1 VAERSPGVLELEPGT
16 MSNVSTARSFVRR
29 TLEAVAPDEVVA
41 DLQLAT
47 SELVTNAFE
56 HGEPRRVVV
65 AVEVGDGCA
74 SVTIKSHQRAESRLA
89 DVSEW
94 SIAGPG
100 RLAGRGLG
108 IVRAVADDVH
118 VASEGDRLEVTV
130 YRKW

>member
-1 VAERSPGVLELEPGT
+1 MLALEPGT
-16 MSNVSTARSFVRR
+16 MSSVSTARSFVRR
-29 TLEAVAPDEVVA
+29 TLESAAPDEVVA

-56 HGEPRRVVV
+56 HGEPRPVVV
-65 AVEVGDGCA
+65 AVDVQDGCA
-74 SVTIKSHQRAESRLA
+74 SVTIKSHQSGESRMA

-94 SIAGPG
+94 SIAEPG

-108 IVRAVADDVH
+108 IVRAIADDVE
-118 VASEGDRLEVTV
+118 VASEGDALVITV